1 MEDISNEV
9 TITHDPQLAYNRA
22 MTKVQSEIPVVSR
35 DMKNNQTHSSYASY
49 ENIVKIT
56 KEIYTKHGFSISF
69 SEGETGNENH
79 IRINATVM
87 HEGGYSVN
95 HFADI
100 PLDVAG
106 IKGTTNKTAV
116 HAKGSSFSYG
126 RRYLLCM
133 IFNIPTGDD
142 DDGNAAGSKLLNEA
156 EAKKIN
162 SLIKELKVDQKKFM
176 KYMKVDLIEKIKAHD
191 FSRAITALEQKR
203 NRGDKKN
210 ENSK

>member
-1 MEDISNEV
+1 MNDISSEV
-9 TITHDPQLAYNRA
+9 TIIEEPTVAFYRA
-22 MTKVQSEIPVVSR
+22 MVKVQAEIPVIYR
-35 DMKNNQTHSSYASY
+35 DMKNNQTHSQYASY

-56 KEIYTKHGFSISF
+56 KEIYTKQGFSISF
-69 SEGETGNENH
+69 SEGDTPRENH

-87 HEGGYSVN
+87 HEGGHSVN

-142 DDGNAAGSKLLNEA
+142 DDGQSAGAKYLNEA
-156 EAKKIN
+156 ELKKIDG
-162 SLIKELKVDQKKFM
+162 LIKDLKVNEKKFM
-176 KYMKVDLIEKIKAHD
+176 KFMKAESTGNILKRDFGKAL
-191 FSRAITALEQKR
+191 TALEAKR
-203 NRGDKKN
+203 NQSKGGEKK
-210 ENSK
+210 